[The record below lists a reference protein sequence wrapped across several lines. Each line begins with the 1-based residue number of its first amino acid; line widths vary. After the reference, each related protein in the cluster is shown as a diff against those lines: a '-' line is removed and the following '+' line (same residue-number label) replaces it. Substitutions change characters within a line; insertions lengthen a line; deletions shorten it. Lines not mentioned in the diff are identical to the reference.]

1 MSQPVA
7 EIEEAPAQHMNP
19 RHLRRTLYWL
29 ALDWLNLDAHLPT
42 PQYGRGTRTSNTKE
56 YGHPSEWASDKARE
70 VVDMLTS
77 WHDYLA
83 EHRNET
89 RPRRKK
95 MGANNDGDDIW
106 TWAVND
112 RARLISAWK
121 YLEPRLEQ
129 LVELV
134 DKEALDELPE
144 LHNKIRR
151 ALGHHAPK
159 YTLPVPCPNEDCSLR
174 TLVRIQGIGQDFIS
188 CDSCGY
194 TIKEV
199 HYPFL
204 IRMILDTLLSGAA

>member
-1 MSQPVA
+1 
-7 EIEEAPAQHMNP
+7 
-19 RHLRRTLYWL
+19 
-29 ALDWLNLDAHLPT
+29 
-42 PQYGRGTRTSNTKE
+42 
-56 YGHPSEWASDKARE
+56 
-70 VVDMLTS
+70 MLTS

-83 EHRNET
+83 EHRGET

-95 MGANNDGDDIW
+95 MRVNDDGDDVW
-106 TWAVND
+106 TWAVKD
-112 RARLISAWK
+112 RQRLVAAWK

-174 TLVRIQGIGQDFIS
+174 TLVRVQGIGQDFIS

-204 IRMILDTLLSGAA
+204 IRMILDSLISGAA